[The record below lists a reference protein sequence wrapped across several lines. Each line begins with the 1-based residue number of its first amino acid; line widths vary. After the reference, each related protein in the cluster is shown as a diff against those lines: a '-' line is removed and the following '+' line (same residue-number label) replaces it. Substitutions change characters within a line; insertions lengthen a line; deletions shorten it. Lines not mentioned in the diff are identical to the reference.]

1 MHTIIISLLLLSA
14 AAGALASCEDGDAAS
29 PPRQRP
35 AEAAAEDGKYD
46 TAEAALRAAEAL
58 RAAGANAEA
67 MAVAGRAYRRFPDNP
82 AVASA
87 YGRLALINGDHA
99 LAARLLKGATAAMPD
114 DWRALSALGVLD
126 SRDGRAGD
134 GRRALMRARKASG
147 SNAVALNNLAVS
159 CLLDG
164 KPGEAAALLRHALIS
179 PLIKPEHRRRM
190 TRNLA
195 LALAMDGRFAE
206 ADALAGRPMP
216 RELRHA
222 SSATV
227 RRFMGLNG
235 PAFFDSS
242 ARPGPLAGSWR
253 PVEVPVAD

>member
-1 MHTIIISLLLLSA
+1 MRTILRSLLLLCT
-14 AAGALASCEDGDAAS
+14 AAGALTSCEGHDATS
-29 PPRQRP
+29 PPRRP
-35 AEAAAEDGKYD
+35 PPEAAAEDGKFD
-46 TAEAALRAAEAL
+46 TPNAALRAAEAL

-67 MAVAGRAYRRFPDNP
+67 MAVAARAYRRFPHNP

-87 YGRLALINGDHA
+87 YGRLALINGNHA
-99 LAARLLKGATAAMPD
+99 LAARLLKGATAAAPD

-126 SRDGRAGD
+126 SRDGRTRD
-134 GRRALMRARKASG
+134 GRDALIRARKASG

-164 KPGEAAALLRHALIS
+164 KPGEAAALLRHALKS
-179 PLIKPEHRRRM
+179 SLIKPEHRRRM

-195 LALAMDGRFAE
+195 LALAVDGRFKE
-206 ADALAGRPMP
+206 ADALAGKPMP

-222 SSATV
+222 STATV

-235 PAFFDSS
+235 PAFFGSS
-242 ARPGPLAGSWR
+242 GRPGPLAGSWR